1 MSTPWRAPVV
11 LAYATFVLAGLNAGV
26 GGVLLPTLIGDY
38 GVDMTT
44 IGITFFVSSAGFML
58 AGSTTGPLLERLG
71 TRLSLAV
78 AGGLYVI
85 STLYMATR
93 PPFAAFVAVQLVVG
107 YGTGVLESVLN
118 AYLAEL
124 PSATTL
130 LNRLH
135 AFFGVGALLGPLL
148 AAWTLTFLPWTAV
161 WLVLALACLP
171 LLAGFLVAYPRRTP
185 DALDA
190 PDVSVKPGVPVPPA
204 APEPSVQP
212 GASASEPSAKEGTP
226 YPDAP
231 VPPAGPLG
239 SEPERSGLLTSVL
252 RTPAVVLA
260 SVFLAVYVGLE
271 ISVGNWGFTFLVEEH
286 AQTGLTAGYIASGYW
301 LGLTLGRFLISPAA
315 TRMGLTAVGMT
326 YVCLVGVTAS
336 TVLTWVAPGVV
347 VATAGFLLLGFFL
360 GPVFPTAMAVV
371 PTLTTARLVPTAIG
385 IMNGV
390 SVIGGAAL
398 PWLTGAIGQSVGIWT
413 LMPAV
418 VLLALLQLALWRTI
432 VTRMNP
438 A

>member
-1 MSTPWRAPVV
+1 MPVLSSPWRAPVV

-44 IGITFFVSSAGFML
+44 IGITFFVSSAGFMF

-78 AGGLYVI
+78 AGGLYVLA
-85 STLYMATR
+85 TLYMASR

-171 LLAGFLVAYPRRTP
+171 LLAGFLIAYPRRTP
-185 DALDA
+185 DA
-190 PDVSVKPGVPVPPA
+190 SVKPG
-204 APEPSVQP
+204 AP
-212 GASASEPSAKEGTP
+212 ASELPAKEGTP
-226 YPDAP
+226 YPDVP
-231 VPPAGPLG
+231 VPPAGPMG
-239 SEPERSGLLTSVL
+239 SEPERGGLLTSVL
-252 RTPAVVLA
+252 RSPAVVLA

-286 AQTGLTAGYIASGYW
+286 AQTGLTAGYISSGYW
-301 LGLTLGRFLISPAA
+301 LGLTLGRFLISPVA

-326 YVCLVGVTAS
+326 YACLVGVTAS

-360 GPVFPTAMAVV
+360 GPIFPTAMAVV

>member
-1 MSTPWRAPVV
+1 V
-11 LAYATFVLAGLNAGV
+11 
-26 GGVLLPTLIGDY
+26 
-38 GVDMTT
+38 
-44 IGITFFVSSAGFML
+44 
-58 AGSTTGPLLERLG
+58 
-71 TRLSLAV
+71 TRS
-78 AGGLYVI
+78 
-85 STLYMATR
+85 
-93 PPFAAFVAVQLVVG
+93 
-107 YGTGVLESVLN
+107 
-118 AYLAEL
+118 
-124 PSATTL
+124 
-130 LNRLH
+130 
-135 AFFGVGALLGPLL
+135 
-148 AAWTLTFLPWTAV
+148 
-161 WLVLALACLP
+161 
-171 LLAGFLVAYPRRTP
+171 
-185 DALDA
+185 
-190 PDVSVKPGVPVPPA
+190 
-204 APEPSVQP
+204 
-212 GASASEPSAKEGTP
+212 
-226 YPDAP
+226 
-231 VPPAGPLG
+231 
-239 SEPERSGLLTSVL
+239 
-252 RTPAVVLA
+252 PAVMLA

-301 LGLTLGRFLISPAA
+301 LGLTLGRFLISPVA

-326 YVCLVGVTAS
+326 YACLVGVTAS

-360 GPVFPTAMAVV
+360 GPIFPTAMAVV

>member
-1 MSTPWRAPVV
+1 MSSPWRAPVV

-44 IGITFFVSSAGFML
+44 IGITFFVSSAGFMF

-78 AGGLYVI
+78 AGGLYVLA
-85 STLYMATR
+85 TLYMASR

-171 LLAGFLVAYPRRTP
+171 LLAGFLIAYPRRTP
-185 DALDA
+185 DA
-190 PDVSVKPGVPVPPA
+190 SVKPG
-204 APEPSVQP
+204 AP
-212 GASASEPSAKEGTP
+212 ASELPAKEGTP
-226 YPDAP
+226 YPDVP
-231 VPPAGPLG
+231 VPPAGPMG
-239 SEPERSGLLTSVL
+239 SEPERGGLLTSVL
-252 RTPAVVLA
+252 RSPAVVLA

-286 AQTGLTAGYIASGYW
+286 AQTGLTAGYISSGYW
-301 LGLTLGRFLISPAA
+301 LGLTLGRFLISPVA

-326 YVCLVGVTAS
+326 YACLVGVTAS

-360 GPVFPTAMAVV
+360 GPIFPTAMAVV